1 MRPSDVSLIWLLLLS
16 RSSHQV
22 TAADPSLSARV
33 ERVTEN
39 TVHFKWTQPASDDHQ
54 YVRLRATPT
63 TGNGSPVEAQVAVVH
78 GLGSLA
84 NLEPYTN
91 YVTSV
96 IYLNAGDNTKSLLI
110 DTGRLRTWPGAPSP
124 PTIKSVVSTGD
135 RSIQVSWY
143 APEKSNG
150 KIREYMAACYL
161 LGYGIPAASKRV
173 DAQTLSAELTY
184 LSSNSQYECDVTATT
199 EGVGWMQGG
208 GKTSSERS
216 SLVKTWPGTTEQPI
230 IKSATARGSR
240 TLYLE
245 WLRPTSVYGKLDH
258 YLVTM
263 VPAHL
268 PKLQK
273 EIKTKSDSLY
283 LLITQMLPDKEYMFT
298 LRAYVLPNE
307 EGQGGGYSEESVP
320 KLVRTLANGPIASVN
335 IFDSIEKYNWESGAI
350 YNDGGASVLEIAN

>member
-216 SLVKTWPGTTEQPI
+216 SLVKTWPGTTEQPM
-230 IKSATARGSR
+230 IKSAIARGPRSV
-240 TLYLE
+240 YLE
-245 WLRPTSVYGKLDH
+245 WWRPNSVYGNLDH
-258 YLVTM
+258 YIVTM
-263 VPAHL
+263 ARNDDPGSA
-268 PKLQK
+268 K
-273 EIKTKSDSLY
+273 EIKTKSDSLK
-283 LLITQMLPDKEYMFT
+283 LLITQLQPNTEYSLT
-298 LRAYVLPNE
+298 IRAYVLPNE